1 MKILKNEL
9 KSELNIR
16 TEKNFPKDGIE
27 FIDIMPLII
36 QKETFNEIIE
46 KFAQEIKDKQV
57 DYIVGPEARGL
68 IIGAAVANKLEIGFI
83 PVRKAGKL
91 PPTTVE
97 TKFEYEKEYGKDILE
112 LPKLI
117 NNESYKDKNF
127 YIIDDIYATG
137 NTARAIKEAVE
148 SLGGNIVG
156 TGVVINIKEL
166 NDDNVFSIID
176 INEEQ

>member
-1 MKILKNEL
+1 MQILKNEL

-16 TEKNFPKDGIE
+16 TEKNFPKEGIE

-36 QKETFNEIIE
+36 RKETFNEIIE
-46 KFAQEIKDKQV
+46 KFVEEIKDKEV

-68 IIGAAVANKLEIGFI
+68 IIGAAVANKLGIGFI

-112 LPKLI
+112 LPKLV
-117 NNESYKDKNF
+117 NEQYIGKSF
-127 YIIDDIYATG
+127 YIVDDIYATG
-137 NTARAIKEAVE
+137 NTLKSIKQAIEE
-148 SLGGNIVG
+148 IGGIIKG
-156 TGVVINIKEL
+156 EGVIMNIKEL
-166 NDDNVFSIID
+166 NNDTHIYSLLDVK
-176 INEEQ
+176 EEN